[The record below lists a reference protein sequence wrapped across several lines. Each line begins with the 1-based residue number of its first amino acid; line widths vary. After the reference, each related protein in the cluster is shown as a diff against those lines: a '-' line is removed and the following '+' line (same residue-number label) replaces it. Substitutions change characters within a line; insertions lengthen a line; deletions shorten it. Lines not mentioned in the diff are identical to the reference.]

1 MPDFHVEGM
10 SCAHCVNVVTTA
22 IHALDPAAG
31 VDVDVGTKRVH
42 VRSDLDRFVLQQALV
57 DAGYDP
63 RPVGLESS
71 DNL

>member
-10 SCAHCVNVVTTA
+10 SCAHCVNAVTTA
-22 IHALDPAAG
+22 IHALDPAAD
-31 VDVDVGTKRVH
+31 VDVDLGTRRVH
-42 VRSDLDRFVLQQALV
+42 VRSELDRFVLQQALV

-63 RPVGLESS
+63 LPVGLESS

>member
-1 MPDFHVEGM
+1 MPEFHVEEM

-22 IHALDPAAG
+22 IHALDPAAS
-31 VDVDVGTKRVH
+31 VDVDLGTKRVR

-57 DAGYDP
+57 DAGYDA

-71 DNL
+71 DHL

>member
-10 SCAHCVNVVTTA
+10 SCAHCVNAVTTA

-31 VDVDVGTKRVH
+31 VDVDLGTKRVH
-42 VRSDLDRFVLQQALV
+42 VRSELDRFVLQQALV

-63 RPVGLESS
+63 LPVGLESS

>member
-10 SCAHCVNVVTTA
+10 SCGHCINAVTEA

-31 VDVDVGTKRVH
+31 VDVDLGTKRVH

-57 DAGYDP
+57 DAGYQP
-63 RPVGLESS
+63 TPIGLESS
-71 DNL
+71 DHL